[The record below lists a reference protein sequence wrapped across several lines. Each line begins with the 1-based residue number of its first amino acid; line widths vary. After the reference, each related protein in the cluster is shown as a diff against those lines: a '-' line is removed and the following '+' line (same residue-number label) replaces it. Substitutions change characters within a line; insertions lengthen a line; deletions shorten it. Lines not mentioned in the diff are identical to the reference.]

1 MGCSLPVMDATKELL
16 EIERA
21 REARRRTRNKWL
33 IALLVV
39 AVLFGAFAI
48 WGVTSKPIRIS
59 KLSPLV
65 VAWARGITIVRSS
78 TTEVRSEPSNWT
90 GRSK

>member
-48 WGVTSKPIRIS
+48 WGVTSMNADRARMDRI
-59 KLSPLV
+59 
-65 VAWARGITIVRSS
+65 GTISDIYR
-78 TTEVRSEPSNWT
+78 N
-90 GRSK
+90 G